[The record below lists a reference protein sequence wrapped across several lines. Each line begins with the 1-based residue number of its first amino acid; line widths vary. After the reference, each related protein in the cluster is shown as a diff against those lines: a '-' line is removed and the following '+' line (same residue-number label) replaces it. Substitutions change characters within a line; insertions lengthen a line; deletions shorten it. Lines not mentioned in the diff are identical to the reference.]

1 MIISQPLPYSLPQA
15 LGQCKHFAS
24 FLNRDS
30 TDSLVVANISFLSKA
45 IELNDQIRF
54 CVHG

>member
-15 LGQCKHFAS
+15 LGQCEHLPS